1 MSAICLC
8 GVCIPYSA
16 ILPLLLVLFQYLC
29 RPLYR
34 LGLIPEVLAKKLG
47 IASSSSSSSSSCCK
61 SAAEKET
68 SATTSF
74 ISTESSI
81 SSTAADDTTA
91 QQQQQQ
97 QQDEKQTIIQITSQE
112 QLQKLMQTQPQI
124 IILKFTADWCKPCKV
139 IQPLYQKLANIH
151 CSNST
156 KVVFGI
162 VDVDEVEEV
171 ASEFKVAMMPTFIVL
186 RDGKVVEKMSG
197 ANEKKLE
204 DLVQQVICA

>member
-8 GVCIPYSA
+8 GICIPYSA

-34 LGLIPEVLAKKLG
+34 MGLIPEVLAKKLG

-68 SATTSF
+68 SGTTSF
-74 ISTESSI
+74 TSTESSI
-81 SSTAADDTTA
+81 TSSTADDTTA
-91 QQQQQQ
+91 QQQQQ
-97 QQDEKQTIIQITSQE
+97 DEKQTIVQITSKE
-112 QLQKLMQTQPQI
+112 QLQQLMQKQPQI
-124 IILKFTADWCKPCKV
+124 IILKFTADWCKPCKA

-156 KVVFGI
+156 KVIFGI

-171 ASEFKVAMMPTFIVL
+171 ASEFKVAMMPTFVAI